1 MEDNMN
7 KLLVVVDMQKDFIDG
22 ALGTPQAQAIVPG
35 VLEKIRHYH
44 KAGDDIVF
52 TMDTHTQDYLDT
64 QEGRKLPVPHCIKGT
79 AGFELTGELAPYASV
94 VFEKPAFG
102 SLTLAE
108 YASGG
113 EYDQIELI
121 GLCTDICVISNA
133 LLLKSYLPE
142 SRIMVDSGCCAG
154 VTPESHENALEAMRM
169 CQIEILSGRIK
180 QRQNKDKIRPRNQTG
195 Q

>member
-1 MEDNMN
+1 MC
-7 KLLVVVDMQKDFIDG
+7 
-22 ALGTPQAQAIVPG
+22 
-35 VLEKIRHYH
+35 IR
-44 KAGDDIVF
+44 DR
-52 TMDTHTQDYLDT
+52 DYLDT

-121 GLCTDICVISNA
+121 GLCTDICLSLIHISAAVIRV
-133 LLLKSYLPE
+133 
-142 SRIMVDSGCCAG
+142 RILR
-154 VTPESHENALEAMRM
+154 EKR
-169 CQIEILSGRIK
+169 R
-180 QRQNKDKIRPRNQTG
+180 RQKRRKYKR
-195 Q
+195 